1 MRTKRST
8 SRKIDGIRWRQE
20 PSGALWKSA
29 ALIPESINT
38 STTKATSVL
47 TTRTEVASGGI

>member
-20 PSGALWKSA
+20 PSGALWNSA